1 MHTTVHICATS
12 ARLTSDIL
20 HTSSTCRRTVWP
32 STVTSS
38 GRIGARD
45 QPADWPAGCQST
57 NKYTNTRIYIYIY
70 IYLYIQTRHN
80 VRLPALPILFQFILS
95 HCAGGAH
102 CLARGLI
109 RARLVRLV
117 RLVLDPWRYQV
128 AKCACSAGPDL
139 GSLSSHRCSC
149 LLLPPLILYVSIC
162 LTQSM
167 RWVPCAPWPCRY
179 ATHFNSETVR
189 LSLWVFCSHQACR

>member
-1 MHTTVHICATS
+1 MRNTCVCKLCTPPALKH
-12 ARLTSDIL
+12 DI
-20 HTSSTCRRTVWP
+20 S
-32 STVTSS
+32 
-38 GRIGARD
+38 
-45 QPADWPAGCQST
+45 
-57 NKYTNTRIYIYIY
+57 K
-70 IYLYIQTRHN
+70 QTRHN
-80 VRLPALPILFQFILS
+80 VRLPVLLILFQFILS

-149 LLLPPLILYVSIC
+149 LLFATVDPLCQHLLDTKHALGTLC
-162 LTQSM
+162 Q
-167 RWVPCAPWPCRY
+167 PWPCRY
-179 ATHFNSETVR
+179 ATYLNSETVR
-189 LSLWVFCSHQACR
+189 LSPWVFRQ